1 MKILYA
7 DGGALTSII
16 DGMEPKFELYNW
28 ATMKEDDKE
37 DDMFSLVDNSAG
49 KLDVELTGISED
61 DQEEQRLTLL
71 AVRKASKA
79 QVKDAVSRVKKVIRS
94 LQKNDLPTFE
104 PLEDWNDEDQ
114 KFRDEKLTEMRN
126 LFKKDAVL
134 KSLIDNKRIAMA
146 MFKNDSKI
154 SLTGWH
160 FKTNM
165 EVVKIQQRNYRGQSH
180 RTERLGFTVG
190 FLFNFEEDLSSF
202 SCVNGQKRALSVDSG
217 FTYCLCN
224 MGYGGEGCDILLND
238 APRATLSSAVLKVVE
253 NYKVPGMFDLQSE
266 IKKGTETIL
275 HGIENNKLEIF
286 AAIKNSG
293 KDVEKSKNAILSAQS
308 MMLDQMKAQNA
319 KVLNGISGLQIAMEA
334 AFERERNDRIYRTEQ
349 GQKVVMKAISDSNRV
364 ITDSI
369 KRLTGK
375 VIENRYFKELKIYI
389 PVYQDKF
396 QDAVSYGGFAE
407 LVFNKYLESNEHNFQ
422 AAKESA
428 LKAMVTNK
436 DSFVM
441 AQMQTNM
448 VSGCTDEYTETIVST
463 WAEMMELHLA
473 MTTME
478 FWNLDYKMKTS
489 PNKEE
494 ADYWNHRK
502 EMLDFQTKSDTDDI
516 KQVVAS
522 RSCPAFSQ
530 PDLVGGGCG
539 PSIIYPGQQVPMQCK
554 DDKKTLILLSNSE
567 VQPEIACNVDS
578 TWAVDMGDL
587 ECIHKCKRGGKY
599 YDIGEEERLPDAP
612 RGYYFADDEGI
623 KVTESICGVFKPTT
637 AKKGKFQLNSVEAIA
652 ATINV
657 QFQHD
662 PFAILQNALF
672 PVIIIVFNDF
682 QDSISILLL
691 VSDTSHRVLNG
702 TNFKGADLKEV
713 YKS

>member
-1 MKILYA
+1 MKVLYA
-7 DGGALTSII
+7 DSGELTTII

-49 KLDVELTGISED
+49 KLDVELTGLSED
-61 DQEEQRLTLL
+61 DQEEQRLTLF

-79 QVKDAVSRVKKVIRS
+79 QVKDAVSRIKKVIRS
-94 LQKNDLPTFE
+94 LKETDLPKFQ
-104 PLEDWNDEDQ
+104 PLEDWNDEDPI
-114 KFRDEKLTEMRN
+114 FRDEKLTEIRN
-126 LFKKDAVL
+126 SFKKDAVL
-134 KSLIDNKRIAMA
+134 KKLIDNKRIAMA

-154 SLTGWH
+154 TLTGWH

-165 EVVKIQQRNYRGQSH
+165 EVVKIEQRGYRGQKD
-180 RTERLGFTVG
+180 RTKRLGFTVG
-190 FLFNFEEDLSSF
+190 FLFNFEEDTSSF
-202 SCVNGQKRALSVDSG
+202 SCVNGQRSFLSVDGG
-217 FTYCLCN
+217 FIYCLCN
-224 MGYGGEGCDILLND
+224 MGYGGEACDVLLND

-253 NYKVPGMFDLQSE
+253 NYKVPGMFDLQSD
-266 IKKGTETIL
+266 IKKGTEAIL

-286 AAIKNSG
+286 SAIKNSERS
-293 KDVEKSKNAILSAQS
+293 VEESKNAILSAQS
-308 MMLDQMKAQNA
+308 MMLDQMRADNA
-319 KVLNGISGLQIAMEA
+319 KVLTGLTGLQTAMEA

-349 GQKVVMKAISDSNRV
+349 GQKVVMKAISDSNKV

-389 PVYQDKF
+389 PVYQEKF

-428 LKAMVTNK
+428 KKAMVTNK

-448 VSGCTDEYTETIVST
+448 VSGCTDEYTDKILST

-502 EMLDFQTKSDTDDI
+502 ELLDIKTKSDTDEI
-516 KQVVAS
+516 KEVVAS
-522 RSCPAFSQ
+522 RSCPEFSQ
-530 PDLVGGGCG
+530 PDLLGGGCG
-539 PSIIYPGQQVPMQCK
+539 PSIIYPGQHVPMQCK

-567 VQPEIACNVDS
+567 AQSEISCNLDS

-587 ECIHKCKRGGKY
+587 ECISKCKVRNKY
-599 YDIGEEERLPDAP
+599 YEIGEERLLPDAP
-612 RGYYFADDEGI
+612 SGYYFADDEGN
-623 KVTESICGVFKPTT
+623 KVTESVCDVYQTTT
-637 AKKGKFQLNSVEAIA
+637 AKKGKF
-652 ATINV
+652 
-657 QFQHD
+657 
-662 PFAILQNALF
+662 
-672 PVIIIVFNDF
+672 
-682 QDSISILLL
+682 
-691 VSDTSHRVLNG
+691 
-702 TNFKGADLKEV
+702 
-713 YKS
+713 